1 MRLFSTNV
9 AIGEN
14 VTNLTT
20 PSPVYIVNGGNL
32 VISKKG
38 EALLDKG
45 FSLEQGGTLEIKKW

>member
-38 EALLDKG
+38 EVLLDKG
-45 FSLEQGGTLEIKKW
+45 FSLEQGGTLK